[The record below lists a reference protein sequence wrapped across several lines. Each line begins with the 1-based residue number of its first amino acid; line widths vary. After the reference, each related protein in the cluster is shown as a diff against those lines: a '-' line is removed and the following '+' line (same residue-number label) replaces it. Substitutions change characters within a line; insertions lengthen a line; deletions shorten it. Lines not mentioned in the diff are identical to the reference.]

1 LQRQRQKPTETKTKM
16 KTIVLGI
23 CSSISIYKSCDILRG
38 FQKLGFRV
46 QVLMTKNATQMIS
59 PLLFSS
65 LSGQKVF
72 VDSFDEETSEKIN
85 HVDLAQGTSLFVV
98 APATANMIGKLAG
111 GVADDFLSTFYLAV
125 RSPVLIAPAMNEAMY
140 FHKQTK
146 DNIQNLKAQGV
157 RFVEPDKGYLACE
170 DEGWGRLAA
179 PGKIVEDGL
188 NILRI
193 SRSLEGKKVVVT
205 AGPTREHLD
214 PVRFISNRSSGKMG
228 FELAAEAH
236 KRGAEVVLISGPT
249 HLFPPKDFKCMFVR
263 SAEEMSRAVQGQFSD
278 TDILIMSAAVS
289 DYKFSIRMKQ
299 KIKKPVPIESIQ
311 LVPTIDILSQLS
323 QTKGNQIC
331 VGFAAETENIE
342 RNALVKLKKK
352 NLDLIV
358 ANDVSEEG
366 IGFDAED
373 NKVSLFFPDGHS
385 VHTEKKSK
393 LEISRIIL
401 DEIEGILGKQN

>member
-1 LQRQRQKPTETKTKM
+1 VQ
-16 KTIVLGI
+16 TIVLGI

-38 FQKLGFRV
+38 FQKMGFRV

-59 PLLFSS
+59 PLLFSA

-72 VDSFDEETSEKIN
+72 VDSFDEGTSEKIN
-85 HVDLAQGTSLFVV
+85 HVDMAKDISLLVI

-111 GVADDFLSTFYLAV
+111 GVADDFLSTFYLAA

-146 DNIQNLKAQGV
+146 ENIKKLKAQGV

-170 DEGWGRLAA
+170 DEGWGRLAS
-179 PGKIVEDGL
+179 PGKIVDDSL
-188 NILRI
+188 DILRT
-193 SRSLEGKKVVVT
+193 SRSLEGKKVIVT

-228 FELAAEAH
+228 FELADEAY
-236 KRGAEVVLISGPT
+236 KRGADVVLISGPT
-249 HLFPPKDFKCMFVR
+249 HLFPPRDLKCFFVQ
-263 SAEEMSRAVQGQFSD
+263 SAEEMSQAVHDQFHD
-278 TDILIMSAAVS
+278 ADILIMSAAVS
-289 DYKFSIRMKQ
+289 DYMFSNKMKQ
-299 KIKKPVPIESIQ
+299 KIKKPVPNENIQ
-311 LVPTIDILSQLS
+311 LVPTVDILSQLS
-323 QTKGNQIC
+323 RTKRNQIC

-342 RNALVKLKKK
+342 KNALLKLKKK
-352 NLDLIV
+352 KLDLIV

-366 IGFDAED
+366 VGFDAED
-373 NKVSLFFPDGHS
+373 NRVSLFFPDGHA
-385 VHTEKKSK
+385 VHSDKKSK